1 MNAASIIVIAV
12 VLGFAALAVVRALRK
27 GAPCSCGCGGD
38 GKPCACAKTG
48 AAECHCHDRA

>member
-12 VLGFAALAVVRALRK
+12 VLAFAALAVFRAIRK

-38 GKPCACAKTG
+38 GKHCGCARTG
-48 AAECHCHDRA
+48 EAECHCQDVH

>member
-12 VLGFAALAVVRALRK
+12 VLGFAALAVARALRK

-48 AAECHCHDRA
+48 AAERHCHDRA